1 MKKNT
6 TLYGA
11 LLATSTRYPK
21 RNALIYMRQ
30 KITYEGLLRDVNRLA
45 KGLADY
51 GVKTDDVVSVC
62 LPNIPSAVH
71 LLYAINQ
78 LGAIANLIHPLMKYE
93 QMKGIMEETK
103 SKLLFVLD
111 SFFAEFTDLTKLGIR
126 VVACSPVQTLNPLV
140 KT

>member
-1 MKKNT
+1 MEKST

-51 GVKTDDVVSVC
+51 GVKADDVVSVC

-78 LGAIANLIHPLMKYE
+78 LGAIANLIHPL
-93 QMKGIMEETK
+93 
-103 SKLLFVLD
+103 
-111 SFFAEFTDLTKLGIR
+111 
-126 VVACSPVQTLNPLV
+126 
-140 KT
+140 